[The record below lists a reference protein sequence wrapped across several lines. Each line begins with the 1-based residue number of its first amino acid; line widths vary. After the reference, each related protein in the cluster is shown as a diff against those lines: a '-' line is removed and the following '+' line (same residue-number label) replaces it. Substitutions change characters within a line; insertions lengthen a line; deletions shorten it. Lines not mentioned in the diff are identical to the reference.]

1 MGSGRW
7 DASVYASTTKSVID
21 DGGSGFAYSDTT
33 RSRPSTEWKVEESL
47 DPKIENKAGAHAG
60 MNIREALDTD
70 EHPNSLAIAVLFDV
84 TGSMHSVPRE
94 LIKKLPTLLGLLGM
108 KGYVEDPQI
117 LFGAIGDATSDRV
130 PLQIG
135 QFESDNRLDEDLS
148 NIFLEGNGGGQNTES
163 YELAMYF
170 MARHTYID
178 CFEKREKKGYLFI
191 IGDEHPYPA
200 VKSRE
205 VRDIIGDDLAE
216 NISTV
221 AIVEELKQKWETYFI
236 IPSGTAHY
244 DEPDLLAKWRGLLG
258 QNAVRLPDLSAV
270 AEYIAVTVGIAEET
284 VTLAQAE
291 VDLKDHGTD
300 DNTINSVRSAMST
313 AGA

>member
-21 DGGSGFAYSDTT
+21 DGGSGFNYSDTT
-33 RSRPSTEWKVEESL
+33 RTAPMSDWSVHASL
-47 DPKIENKAGAHAG
+47 DPKLENSAGK
-60 MNIREALDTD
+60 NIREALDTD

-135 QFESDNRLDEDLS
+135 QFESDNRLDENLG

-163 YELAMYF
+163 YELAMYY
-170 MARHTYID
+170 MARHTQLD
-178 CFEKREKKGYLFI
+178 CLDKRDHKGYLFM

-200 VKSRE
+200 VKSHE
-205 VRDIIGDDLAE
+205 VRDVIGDDLAE
-216 NISTV
+216 NISTK
-221 AIVEELKQKWETYFI
+221 AIVEELKQKYEVYFI
-236 IPSGTAHY
+236 IPAGTSHY
-244 DEPDLLAKWRGLLG
+244 DEPELLAKWRGLLG

-291 VDLKDHGTD
+291 IDLKDHGTD
-300 DNTINSVRSAMST
+300 DSTINTVRSAMSST
-313 AGA
+313 GA